1 MLIVHLIVLF
11 ISFYVLAVL
20 TEEFFVPSLDEISK
34 KLKLSSEAAGATLMA
49 VGSSAPE
56 FFTSLFA
63 VFRTDGMADIG
74 AGTIVG
80 SAIFN
85 ILVIVGAS
93 ALYRRAHLTWH
104 VALRDIG
111 FYILSILALL
121 FAFYDGKV
129 VLSEAFFFVALYVVY
144 VSTAIKWKNWFTIFE
159 PESEI
164 DEIGNAV
171 THNPMSRMLVSAMR
185 IVIPHPDKK
194 PKFYLITFF
203 FSIIFIAFLSHALV
217 ESAIG
222 IAEIL
227 HISPAI
233 VALTILAGGTSIPDL
248 ISSML
253 VARQGRGDMAI
264 SNAVG
269 SNIFDILFALGF
281 PWLLVISLR
290 GTDIVVGTENL
301 FSSIILL
308 FATVIA
314 LLFILITRKW
324 NIGKRSGLILIFTYV
339 AYVVYNILQVV

>member
-1 MLIVHLIVLF
+1 MLIVHILVLLIA
-11 ISFYVLAVL
+11 FYVLAVL

-34 KLKLSSEAAGATLMA
+34 KMNLSSEAAGATLMA

-56 FFTSLFA
+56 FFTSFFA
-63 VFRTDGMADIG
+63 VFRANGMADIG

-93 ALYRRAHLTWH
+93 ALFRRAHLTWH

-121 FAFYDGKV
+121 FTFYDGKV

-144 VSTAIKWKNWFTIFE
+144 VATAVNWKKWFTIFE
-159 PESEI
+159 PDSQIEEI
-164 DEIGNAV
+164 SNAV
-171 THNPMSRMLVSAMR
+171 SQNPMSKILVKAMKF
-185 IVIPHPDKK
+185 VIPHPEKK
-194 PKFYLITFF
+194 PGYYPITFL

-217 ESAIG
+217 ESAVG

-233 VALTILAGGTSIPDL
+233 VALTILAGGTSVPDL
-248 ISSML
+248 ISSIL

-269 SNIFDILFALGF
+269 SNIFDILFALGL
-281 PWLLVISLR
+281 PWLLVIGLR
-290 GTDIVVGTENL
+290 GTEIHVGTENL
-301 FSSIILL
+301 LSSILLL

-314 LLFILITRKW
+314 LLFILITRHW
-324 NIGKRSGLILIFTYV
+324 NIGKRSGLVLIFTYI